1 MHLEILNEDQRQLL
15 PFLAKFKREYYL
27 VGGTAIALHIGHRL
41 SIDFDLFKVGNI
53 KPKSIFSKFEAAKES
68 FAITLNREGQL
79 NLICRNVKF
88 TFINF
93 DYEVPHGI
101 SVQKAITIPTLL
113 DLAAMKAFALGRR
126 SKWKDYVDLYFIIKD
141 HYSVS
146 KIGNR
151 ALEIFGDMFSEKLF
165 RGQLSYFAGISFEEQ
180 VEFMPGFDVP
190 ENVIKEFLVDV
201 SLAGF

>member
-1 MHLEILNEDQRQLL
+1 MHIEILNRDQRHLL

-41 SIDFDLFKVGNI
+41 SIDFDLFKIGNI
-53 KPKSIFSKFEAAKES
+53 KPKSIFSKFDAAKET

-79 NLICRNVKF
+79 NLMCRDVKF

-93 DYEVPHGI
+93 DYEVPHPI
-101 SVQKAITIPTLL
+101 IVQKAISIPTLL

-141 HYSVS
+141 HYAINIIS
-146 KIGNR
+146 KR
-151 ALEIFGDMFSEKLF
+151 AAEIFGDMFSEKLF
-165 RGQLSYFAGISFEEQ
+165 RGQLSYFTGISFEEQ

-190 ENVIKEFLVDV
+190 ENLVKEFLVNA
-201 SLAGF
+201 SLEGF